1 MKIRCIIVDDEPLAR
16 NVLEKHI
23 NKISDLEL
31 VAKCS
36 NALEAFN
43 VLSNKEV
50 DLIFLDIQM
59 PQITG
64 IELLRSLKNKPRVI
78 FTTAYREYAIDGYEL
93 DVIDYLLKPISFERF
108 FKSINKVFSTAKTNL
123 PDDNE
128 LKAEPDSE
136 NPYIFIKSDR
146 KKIKIFLSDIIY
158 IESIKDYVK
167 LVTTGKSYV
176 SYLRIGYLEEKLPSL
191 LFLRIHKSF
200 IINAEKI
207 KSYTPIEIEM
217 PGKILTIGRYYK
229 QKVLKFLENRSQL

>member
-23 NKISDLEL
+23 NKITDLEL
-31 VAKCS
+31 VAKCG
-36 NALEAFN
+36 NAIEAFN
-43 VLSNKEV
+43 VLSNREV
-50 DLIFLDIQM
+50 DLMFLDIQM

-108 FKSINKVFSTAKTNL
+108 FKSINKVFSTAKTNI
-123 PDDNE
+123 PEINE
-128 LKAEPDSE
+128 HKSEPGSE

-146 KKIKIFLSDIIY
+146 KKIKIFLSEIIY
-158 IESIKDYVK
+158 IESIKDYVRI
-167 LVTTGKSYV
+167 VTTDKSHV
-176 SYLRIGYLEEKLPSL
+176 SYLKIGYLEEKLPSS

-200 IINAEKI
+200 IINAGKI
-207 KSYTPIEIEM
+207 KSYTPVEIEM

-229 QKVLKFLENRSQL
+229 QKVLKFLENRNQL

>member
-1 MKIRCIIVDDEPLAR
+1 MKVRCIIVDDEPLAR
-16 NVLEKHI
+16 NVLETHI

-31 VAKCS
+31 VAKCG
-36 NALEAFN
+36 NAIEAFN

-50 DLIFLDIQM
+50 DLMFLDIQM

-78 FTTAYREYAIDGYEL
+78 FTTAYREYALEGYEL

-108 FKSINKVFSTAKTNL
+108 FKSINKVFSTAGTYVSESGN
-123 PDDNE
+123 D
-128 LKAEPDSE
+128 KAEQDSE
-136 NPYIFIKSDR
+136 NQYIFIKSDR
-146 KKIKIFLSDIIY
+146 KKVKIFLSDIVY

-167 LVTTGKSYV
+167 IVTTDKSYV
-176 SYLRIGYLEEKLPSL
+176 TYLKIGYLEEKLPSL

-207 KSYTPIEIEM
+207 KSYTPLEIEM